1 MHPDEHFHPLS
12 RVRCHIEPASDRER
26 RDIVY
31 AAAVNRPVQLLPPI
45 VSIHRCGRLV
55 TSVMMLETVLKNML
69 RATLSLTL
77 SAFLALSPLAAA
89 TTGKKFQLTI
99 ENIMRG
105 PNLVGYEPS
114 AVRWSGDSSK
124 IYFQWKQAS
133 DAIAAPFDTYV
144 VNRDGT
150 GLRKLSEEE
159 ARLAPPI
166 GLDTN
171 KDRTLSVFSQDGDIV
186 VIENATGKR
195 RQVTK
200 TSEAETN
207 PRFVPDG
214 HHITYM
220 KGGNLFLMS
229 LDNGDT
235 EQLTDIRAAAAA
247 GAAPAAASGRGG
259 GGGRGRGG
267 QGGGG
272 AAAAADGPPKGT
284 DSQEYLKKEQAEFF
298 EVVRDREK
306 LRLENEALQKKLNPR
321 KPYTLQARQSIN
333 QMQLSP
339 DGKFVMAVISETNA
353 ATKADNVPS
362 WITDSSYPEEIPGQ
376 GRVGD
381 SLAARHLAVINVVT
395 GELKMVDHGQ
405 LPTPVAQIEDG
416 GGCGGGGGGGGRGG
430 GGGAG
435 PVQFSTDGT
444 KAVFAAR
451 AQDNKTCWNF
461 ALDTA
466 SAKARILTE
475 DHDKAWV
482 ASPGGGSGWLADNQ
496 TYYFTSE
503 RDGFNHLYE
512 ISYDGGEPKQITSGK
527 FEIDRVELSHDK
539 STFYLTTSEGSFFER
554 NLWSIPA
561 TGGTHT
567 RITKS
572 IGGHQVVLSPDEKWI
587 ADIYS
592 YTNKPPELYIQA
604 NQPGAP
610 AAKIT
615 TSPSPEFNDYAW
627 QDTPIVQIPARD
639 GVMVPGHFLKPAN
652 YKKGG
657 PAVIFVHGAGYLQN
671 VHKWWASSYYHEYL
685 FHHFLVEHGYAVL
698 DVDYRG
704 SKGYGRDWRT
714 GIYRHMGGADLQDN
728 VDAAKWLVSQQ
739 GVDAKRIGIY
749 GGSYGGFITLM
760 AMFTTPDV
768 FAAGAALRPVS
779 DWALYNEG
787 YTGNILN
794 FPQKDAEAYKQSSP
808 IFFADGLKGALLIC
822 HGMVDTNVHF
832 VDTVRLV
839 ERLIELHK
847 DNWSIAPYPVEN
859 HGFVQPA
866 SWTDEYKRIFNLF
879 ETNLKK

>member
-1 MHPDEHFHPLS
+1 M
-12 RVRCHIEPASDRER
+12 IREF
-26 RDIVY
+26 
-31 AAAVNRPVQLLPPI
+31 
-45 VSIHRCGRLV
+45 
-55 TSVMMLETVLKNML
+55 
-69 RATLSLTL
+69 L
-77 SAFLALSPLAAA
+77 SASLSATLALSPLAAA

-105 PNLVGYEPS
+105 PNLVGFEPS

-133 DAIAAPFDTYV
+133 DPISAPFDTYV
-144 VNRDGT
+144 VNRDGS
-150 GLRKLSEEE
+150 GLRKLPEDE
-159 ARLAPPI
+159 ARLAPPVSV
-166 GLDTN
+166 DTN
-171 KDRTLSVFSQDGDIV
+171 KDRTLSVFAEDGDII

-200 TSEAETN
+200 TAEAETN
-207 PRFVPDG
+207 PHFLPDG
-214 HHITYM
+214 HRITYM

-247 GAAPAAASGRGG
+247 APATPAAG

-267 QGGGG
+267 RGGG
-272 AAAAADGPPKGT
+272 AAAADGAAKGT
-284 DSQEYLKKEQAEFF
+284 PSQEYLKKEQAEFF

-306 LRLENEALQKKLNPR
+306 LSKENEERQKKLNPR

-339 DGKFVMAVISETNA
+339 DGKFVMAIVSESNA
-353 ATKADNVPS
+353 ATKSDNVPS

-381 SLAARHLAVINVVT
+381 NLAARHLAVINVVT
-395 GELKMVDHGQ
+395 GEVKNVDHGEVA
-405 LPTPVAQIEDG
+405 TPAAQIEDG
-416 GGCGGGGGGGGRGG
+416 GGCGGRGGGGGGGRGG
-430 GGGAG
+430 EGGG
-435 PVQFSTDGT
+435 PVQFSDDGT
-444 KAVFAAR
+444 KAVFASR
-451 AQDNKTCWNF
+451 SQDNKTCWIF
-461 ALDTA
+461 ALDTET
-466 SAKARILTE
+466 AKARVLTE
-475 DHDKAWV
+475 DQDKAWV
-482 ASPGGGSGWLADNQ
+482 ASPGGGSGWLGDNQ

-512 ISYDGGEPKQITSGK
+512 IPYSGGEAKPVTSGK
-527 FEIDRVELSHDK
+527 FEIDRLELSHDK
-539 STFYLTTSEGSFFER
+539 STFYVTSSEGSFFER
-554 NLWSIPA
+554 NLWAIPVN
-561 TGGTHT
+561 GGAHT
-567 RITKS
+567 RITKAV
-572 IGGHQVVLSPDEKWI
+572 GGHQAVLSPDEKWV

-592 YTNKPPELYIQA
+592 YTNKPPELYIQP
-604 NQPGAP
+604 NQPLAA
-610 AAKIT
+610 AAKVT
-615 TSPSPEFNDYAW
+615 TSPAPDFNDFAW
-627 QDTPIVQIPARD
+627 VDTPIVQITARD
-639 GVMVPGHFLKPAN
+639 GVKVPGHFMKPAN

-704 SKGYGRDWRT
+704 SRGYGRDWRT
-714 GIYRHMGGADLQDN
+714 AIYRHMGGADLEDN
-728 VDAAKWLVSQQ
+728 VDAAKWLVSEQ
-739 GVDAKRIGIY
+739 GTDPKRIGIY